1 MREELLVVE
10 DGKMR
15 KEGFEIFRH
24 LYLQIYKGETFGIIF
39 DNIVER
45 KYLLEWIKGNAT
57 LDSGRIYLNNERIPI
72 SESARFISACSAVI
86 ERTSKLIDSLS
97 IPVNVLLFAPFMRKY
112 VVDEKKYHLMLGK
125 MAKKLRIEIPK
136 NKRAAALTPKERV
149 TVELVKAFVEGK
161 KLVVLAG
168 ITEFLRSQDLHDIYL
183 LMTRLKSWG
192 SMTFVII
199 ESFEDIV
206 LSWTDR
212 LAVIRNGKTQSL
224 FKSKDTNRHQI
235 YSALFGDQ
243 GKNPM
248 QKTVSVKVDE
258 TKEPCPALQLTGIHT
273 EVLQDVNFSIQKG
286 EVAHVC
292 FLDDLSFNHMVE
304 LIKGLRKPLSGR
316 IAVNNQPYLINHTYQ
331 SVNKG
336 MGWIE
341 ESPYETMFI
350 HNMTV
355 LDNLCLTLTKKVPQI
370 WMKKRYLNSIRKFV
384 SGFMDDDI
392 AKVKPD
398 GLPPAKLLQ
407 IAYIKWLLYAPSVV
421 ICIKPFTE
429 VDIHLRR
436 VTQQMIGLLQSRGI
450 AVVIFTSN
458 ISETAP
464 VEGETIYIRNGRVT
478 DKDTIYQFIYGEEES
493 STDGPMVPR
502 P

>member
-1 MREELLVVE
+1 
-10 DGKMR
+10 
-15 KEGFEIFRH
+15 
-24 LYLQIYKGETFGIIF
+24 
-39 DNIVER
+39 
-45 KYLLEWIKGNAT
+45 
-57 LDSGRIYLNNERIPI
+57 
-72 SESARFISACSAVI
+72 
-86 ERTSKLIDSLS
+86 
-97 IPVNVLLFAPFMRKY
+97 
-112 VVDEKKYHLMLGK
+112 
-125 MAKKLRIEIPK
+125 
-136 NKRAAALTPKERV
+136 
-149 TVELVKAFVEGK
+149 
-161 KLVVLAG
+161 
-168 ITEFLRSQDLHDIYL
+168 
-183 LMTRLKSWG
+183 
-192 SMTFVII
+192 
-199 ESFEDIV
+199 
-206 LSWTDR
+206 
-212 LAVIRNGKTQSL
+212 
-224 FKSKDTNRHQI
+224 
-235 YSALFGDQ
+235 
-243 GKNPM
+243 
-248 QKTVSVKVDE
+248 
-258 TKEPCPALQLTGIHT
+258 
-273 EVLQDVNFSIQKG
+273 
-286 EVAHVC
+286 
-292 FLDDLSFNHMVE
+292 MVE